1 MRIKYIDNH
10 SCYTAKSFDSDNNVF
25 ELKSDDGSTLLYR
38 PILEL
43 NQEDPKHY
51 TFHLLANDSPSCSEN
66 SIFQVYVGK
75 QRIGWVFPFQALLSS
90 DHDYAE
96 NPYFLKYAY
105 VATELLLQHLEET
118 DKRVEP
124 EQFYLED
131 YYNTE
136 CNLLVLDSRNT
147 GAIPNFNLE
156 KDYLV
161 GLYKYGYSFSEK
173 GNSLANLPS
182 STEQSILH
190 IKPIATALSE
200 IPTINYLFREQLPF
214 ANSEIM
220 RFHLCYQIIELL
232 IEIVFKDK
240 FTELVAEI
248 TETPDKLSDHKDTLS
263 KITGEKER
271 VKELFDRYAP
281 RTESSYR
288 TDLDTACQKLL
299 AESNRKVS
307 GSYYYNLYSVRCL
320 IVHQLYSL
328 SKDNLE
334 ILKEINKPFLNLI
347 MDVLFQFRKPSPSKK
362 R

>member
-10 SCYTAKSFDSDNNVF
+10 SCYTAKSFDPDNNVF
-25 ELKSDDGSTLLYR
+25 ELKSDDGSTLLYH
-38 PILEL
+38 PILRLDREY
-43 NQEDPKHY
+43 DPKQY
-51 TFHLLANDSPSCSEN
+51 TFHFLANDSPSCSEN
-66 SIFQVYVGK
+66 SIFQVYIGQ

-90 DHDYAE
+90 DHDYAK

-105 VATELLLQHLEET
+105 VATELLLQKIEET
-118 DKRVEP
+118 NKQVEP

-136 CNLLVLDSRNT
+136 YSLLVLSSENT
-147 GAIPNFNLE
+147 AKIPDFNLE

-161 GLYKYGYSFSEK
+161 GLFKYGYSFSEK
-173 GNSLANLPS
+173 GNSLANLPI
-182 STEQSILH
+182 STEQNRLH

-214 ANSEIM
+214 ANSEVM

-232 IEIVFKDK
+232 IEIIFKDK
-240 FTELVAEI
+240 FEELIAEI

-271 VKELFDRYAP
+271 IKELFDRYAP

-288 TDLDTACQKLL
+288 TDLDAACQKLL
-299 AESNRKVS
+299 TASNRKVS
-307 GSYYYNLYSVRCL
+307 SSYYYNLYSVRCL

-328 SKDNLE
+328 SKDKLE
-334 ILKEINKPFLNLI
+334 ILEEINKPFLNII
-347 MDVLFQFRKPSPSKK
+347 MDVLFTFQKPSKQK
-362 R
+362 